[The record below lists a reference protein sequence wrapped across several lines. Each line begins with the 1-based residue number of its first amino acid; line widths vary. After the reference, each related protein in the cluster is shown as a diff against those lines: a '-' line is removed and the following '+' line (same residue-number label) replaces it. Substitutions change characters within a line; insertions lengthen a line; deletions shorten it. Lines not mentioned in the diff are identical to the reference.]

1 MICVACGKT
10 CDPTRSFCR
19 NCGSSVFVHQGAHQ
33 PAWSAASASVSQ
45 ASPSAPTVNQPS
57 RRADTVEAR
66 PRPGPTRP
74 GSPRAAR
81 QPAPAPAAVGA
92 VASLVRLIIAG
103 GVVWYVGSALLGVPE
118 IRTLKDALQQGDQT
132 QIESAA
138 QGVRSWFQSRLSSV
152 PGDPA
157 NPEPG
162 PEPAE
167 ANDPRRPAALS
178 DNASASVVYE
188 PGNGVTMPTPIE
200 RVNPDYTPEAR
211 RRKIE
216 GTVLLTCVV
225 QPDFTVSDVA
235 VVRSLDAGLDEE
247 AVKAL
252 KQWRFAPGRRDGRFV
267 PVHVNVEM
275 TFTLQ

>member
-33 PAWSAASASVSQ
+33 PAWSATSASVSQ

-57 RRADTVEAR
+57 RQADTVKAR

-92 VASLVRLIIAG
+92 VVGLVRLIIAA
-103 GVVWYVGSALLGVPE
+103 GVVWFVGSALLGVPE
-118 IRTLKDALQQGDQT
+118 IRTLKNALQQGDQT
-132 QIESAA
+132 QIESAV

-152 PGDPA
+152 SGDPVT
-157 NPEPG
+157 
-162 PEPAE
+162 PEPAPG
-167 ANDPRRPAALS
+167 DDSRRPTAPS
-178 DNASASVVYE
+178 DNGTVSDVYE
-188 PGNGVTMPTPIE
+188 PGDGVTMPTPTE
-200 RVNPDYTPEAR
+200 RVNPDYTPDAR

-225 QPDFTVSDVA
+225 RPDFTVSDVE

-252 KQWRFAPGRRDGRFV
+252 KQWRFSPGRRNGRFV
-267 PVHVNVEM
+267 PVRVNVQM

>member
-1 MICVACGKT
+1 MMCVACGKT

-33 PAWSAASASVSQ
+33 PAWSAASGSVSQ
-45 ASPSAPTVNQPS
+45 SPPEASTVNQTS
-57 RRADTVEAR
+57 RVAETVRAR
-66 PRPGPTRP
+66 PGQGPTRP
-74 GSPRAAR
+74 GAARAAR
-81 QPAPAPAAVGA
+81 QSAPAPAAVGA
-92 VASLVRLIIAG
+92 IASLVRLIIAG

-118 IRTLKDALQQGDQT
+118 IRTLKAALQQGDQT
-132 QIESAA
+132 QIDSAV

-152 PGDPA
+152 SGDPVI
-157 NPEPG
+157 

-167 ANDPRRPAALS
+167 PNDSPRPTAAA
-178 DNASASVVYE
+178 DDAVASVVYE
-188 PGNGVTMPTPIE
+188 PGNGVTMPTPTE
-200 RVNPDYTPEAR
+200 RVNPDYTPDAR

-225 QPDFTVSDVA
+225 RPDFTVSDVA

-252 KQWRFAPGRRDGRFV
+252 KQWRFAPGRRNGRFV

-275 TFTLQ
+275 RFTLE